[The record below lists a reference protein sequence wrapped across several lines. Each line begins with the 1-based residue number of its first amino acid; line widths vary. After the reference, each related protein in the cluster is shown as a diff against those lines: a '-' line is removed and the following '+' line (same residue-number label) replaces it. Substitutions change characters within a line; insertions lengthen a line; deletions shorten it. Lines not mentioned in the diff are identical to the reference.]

1 MQPDKLSISAQVAAK
16 CDAIVD
22 TIDKLIATLK
32 QPRND
37 RRRTTSIKIRV
48 D

>member
-1 MQPDKLSISAQVAAK
+1 MQTDKLSISAQVAAK
-16 CDAIVD
+16 CDVIVD
-22 TIDKLIATLK
+22 TIDKIIATLK
-32 QPRND
+32 QPHDD